1 MPGLKGAKGAP
12 PPPIDPVNFCG
23 YSNSLNISFDPAK
36 RARTL
41 AERGLDFADAGLLL
55 AADALDLLD
64 EVFPIQLVIDALAM
78 GEAAQQLRLL
88 LRPDQDVG
96 LIKVARASSRAI

>member
-1 MPGLKGAKGAP
+1 MPRGRRRRRLTL
-12 PPPIDPVNFCG
+12 PIFVDTVI
-23 YSNSLNISFDPAK
+23 LVDISFDPAK